1 MRQAQGRPD
10 STEQASVEWSLLE
23 GSAIVAT
30 IVLSPDGRVVRSN
43 ARMRELLAV
52 GAAERLSGRALAEFL
67 AQPDDWSRW
76 AAQRATD
83 AGAVL
88 RLRSASGATVA
99 LQGDVRKT
107 SNGALCGV
115 FVTANDD
122 AQLRAAVQHSARMEA
137 LGSSR
142 FQ

>member
-52 GAAERLSGRALAEFL
+52 GAA
-67 AQPDDWSRW
+67 
-76 AAQRATD
+76 
-83 AGAVL
+83 
-88 RLRSASGATVA
+88 
-99 LQGDVRKT
+99 
-107 SNGALCGV
+107 
-115 FVTANDD
+115 
-122 AQLRAAVQHSARMEA
+122 
-137 LGSSR
+137 
-142 FQ
+142 